1 MKNLP
6 GQVKKRFAAAPAAR
20 QKGAFFRRAA
30 FAALLGAA
38 PVAAAGP
45 AAAAPKS
52 LIYCTST
59 APAGFDVALYSDL
72 YTSEASGQMLYQ
84 RLVAFAPGS
93 TKIIPSLAESWDI
106 SAYGRVYTFHLRRG
120 VAFQSTPYF
129 TPSRAMNAD
138 DVVFSLTRQM
148 DKSNPWYAY
157 EPGQSYQYFDSMDMP
172 HIIKAVKKLDDYTV
186 QIELNRPEA
195 PFLADMAM
203 DFASILSKEYAD
215 KLAAGGNKR
224 DLNIKPVGTGAFI
237 LAANQKSVAVR
248 YRANPS
254 YWGGRPRLDNVVFA
268 IIDDA
273 SVRVQKL
280 KAGECDLVRSP
291 PLNEIANLRATGGLT
306 VLEQPGLNL
315 SFFAWNMTRPPFDK
329 AEVRRALNMAVN
341 RRAIADIIFYGAAEM
356 AKNPLPPAGW
366 GYNNAI
372 PEPEY
377 NPEKAR
383 AMLRQAGVEN
393 LQFDI
398 SITPSGSLIANPKR
412 LAEMLQSDFARI
424 GVKANIN
431 MVEWTELLRLSRDK
445 GRNGLAMMGWAGDNG
460 DPDNFLGMLF
470 SCSAMDT
477 VNNAFFCNAD
487 YDRLIAEARQ
497 KADIAART
505 RLYQRAQETL
515 YREQPVLLMAYSPN
529 IAVLRANISGYHLD
543 PIGLDFS
550 RVDKN

>member
-1 MKNLP
+1 MNKAFRLRA
-6 GQVKKRFAAAPAAR
+6 GTGG
-20 QKGAFFRRAA
+20 KGRGHRRTALL
-30 FAALLGAA
+30 AALVCVFSVGEGVNTAQ
-38 PVAAAGP
+38 
-45 AAAAPKS
+45 AAPKS

-72 YTSEASGQMLYQ
+72 YTSEASGQMIYQ
-84 RLVAFAPGS
+84 RLVAFAPGG
-93 TKIIPSLAESWDI
+93 TKIVPSLAESWDI
-106 SAYGRVYTFHLRRG
+106 SPDGRLYTFHLRRG
-120 VAFQSTPYF
+120 VAFQTTPYF
-129 TPSRAMNAD
+129 KPSRAMNAD

-148 DKSNPWYAY
+148 DKTGPWYIY
-157 EPGQSYQYFDSMDMP
+157 EPGQSYQYFDSMNMP
-172 HIIKAVKKLDDYTV
+172 NIIKAVTKLDDYTV

-215 KLAAGGNKR
+215 KLAASGKKG
-224 DLNIKPVGTGAFI
+224 DLNMKPVGTGAFI
-237 LAANQKSVAVR
+237 LTTNQKSVAVR
-248 YRANPS
+248 YRANPD
-254 YWGGRPRLDNVVFA
+254 YWGNKPKLDNIVFA
-268 IIDDA
+268 IIDDG

-291 PLNEIANLRATGGLT
+291 PLNEMGALRAAGTIK

-329 AEVRRALNMAVN
+329 VAVRRALNMAVD
-341 RRAIADIIFYGAAEM
+341 RKAIASIIFYGEAEM
-356 AKNPLPPAGW
+356 AKNPLPPVGW
-366 GYNNAI
+366 GYNNAV
-372 PEPEY
+372 PAPEY

-383 AMLRQAGVEN
+383 KMLEQAGVKN

-412 LAEMLQSDFARI
+412 LAEMLQSDFAKI
-424 GVKANIN
+424 GVKANVN

-445 GRNGLAMMGWAGDNG
+445 ARNGLAMMGWAGDNG

-470 SCSAMDT
+470 SCGAMDT

-487 YDRLIAEARQ
+487 YDKLIMAARQNADIEARTQ
-497 KADIAART
+497 
-505 RLYQRAQETL
+505 LYYQAQEIL

-529 IAVLRANISGYHLD
+529 TAALRRNIRGYHLD
-543 PIGLDFS
+543 PVGLDFS
-550 RVDKN
+550 TVDKD

>member
-1 MKNLP
+1 MNKAFRLRAEASA
-6 GQVKKRFAAAPAAR
+6 GG
-20 QKGAFFRRAA
+20 KGGSRRRAA
-30 FAALLGAA
+30 LLAALACAALPLWGGANKA
-38 PVAAAGP
+38 Q
-45 AAAAPKS
+45 AAPKS

-72 YTSEASGQMLYQ
+72 YTSEASGQMIYQ
-84 RLVAFAPGS
+84 RLVAFAPGG
-93 TKIIPSLAESWDI
+93 TKIVPSLAESWDI
-106 SAYGRVYTFHLRRG
+106 APDGKLYTFHLRRG
-120 VAFQSTPYF
+120 VAFQTTSYF
-129 TPSRAMNAD
+129 KPSRAMNAD

-172 HIIKAVKKLDDYTV
+172 NIIKTVKKLDDYTV

-215 KLAAGGNKR
+215 RLAAAGKKS
-224 DLNIKPVGTGAFI
+224 DLNMKPVGTGAFI
-237 LAANQKSVAVR
+237 LVMNQKSVAVR
-248 YRANPS
+248 YRANPD
-254 YWGGRPRLDNVVFA
+254 YWGGEPKLGNVVFA
-268 IIDDA
+268 IIDDG

-291 PLNEIANLRATGGLT
+291 PLNEMAALRAAANIK

-315 SFFAWNMTRPPFDK
+315 SFFAWNMTMPPFDK
-329 AEVRRALNMAVN
+329 VEVRRALNMAVD
-341 RRAIADIIFYGAAEM
+341 RKAIADIIFYGEAEM
-356 AKNPLPPAGW
+356 AKNPLPPVGW

-372 PEPEY
+372 PAPEY

-383 AMLRQAGVEN
+383 KMLEQAGVKN

-398 SITPSGSLIANPKR
+398 GITPSGSLIANPKR
-412 LAEMLQSDFARI
+412 LAEMLQSDFAKI
-424 GVKANIN
+424 GVKANVN

-445 GRNGLAMMGWAGDNG
+445 SRNGLAMMGWAGDNG

-470 SCSAMDT
+470 SCSAIDT

-497 KADIAART
+497 NADITART
-505 RLYQRAQETL
+505 QLYRQAQEIL

-529 IAVLRANISGYHLD
+529 IAALRANISGYHLD

-550 RVDKN
+550 SVDKD